1 MLNDFIDEV
10 ISRGA
15 EAVLPQN
22 LTLEWLDELYAAAV
36 DFLRDVIGD
45 GAADPVDED
54 LFEDETAMMMLAAV
68 MEIIQ
73 YQRGYPPEM
82 PELGEGELFEPLS
95 CYALSVVLEYISRKA
110 PIEMEPPTVD
120 NIFDRERIMAF
131 EAANPDVTSAL
142 NMLVNRS
149 GPAA

>member
-22 LTLEWLDELYAAAV
+22 LSLEWLDALYAAAV

-45 GAADPVDED
+45 GAAEPIDEN
-54 LFEDETAMMMLAAV
+54 LFEDETAMIMLSAV
-68 MEIIQ
+68 MEIIE
-73 YQRGYPPEM
+73 YQLNYPPEM
-82 PELGEGELFEPLS
+82 PELAEGELFEPLS

-110 PIEMEPPTVD
+110 PIEIEPPTVD
-120 NIFDRERIMAF
+120 NVFDRERIMAI
-131 EAANPDVTSAL
+131 EAANPDVTVAL
-142 NMLVNRS
+142 KMLVNRS
-149 GPAA
+149 EPAA